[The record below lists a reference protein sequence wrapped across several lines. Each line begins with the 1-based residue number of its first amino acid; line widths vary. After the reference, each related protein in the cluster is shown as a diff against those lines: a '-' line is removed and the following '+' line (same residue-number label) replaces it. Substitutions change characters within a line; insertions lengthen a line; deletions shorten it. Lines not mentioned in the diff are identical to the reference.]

1 MRHVAIPGSV
11 GIRRERLRDALFP
24 LLYYPYV
31 RLMYIVSNSPATAP
45 NFSRDFRNDVPT
57 RNTRT
62 QDKWRNPRAPSLS
75 FLQRIRLDNAR

>member
-24 LLYYPYV
+24 LLYYV
-31 RLMYIVSNSPATAP
+31 EFARNGA
-45 NFSRDFRNDVPT
+45 NFSRDFRHRPRT
-57 RNTRT
+57 TCRTRT
-62 QDKWRNPRAPSLS
+62 HQDKWRHPRAPSLS